1 LLAEV
6 SRGFV
11 RSPLSLIIGACLEK
25 QQRFQLELKEYSHA
39 PLTPSNIVSTLEE
52 YHQTIEELQ
61 YKERQSE
68 DKIRQLE
75 EQLTK
80 NTASEKAHRTKCIFL
95 AKQIKKLS
103 TKAK

>member
-1 LLAEV
+1 MFA
-6 SRGFV
+6 
-11 RSPLSLIIGACLEK
+11 SPWPLIPRVCLEK
-25 QQRFQLELKEYSHA
+25 QQRFQLALKEYSHA
-39 PLTPSNIVSTLEE
+39 LLTPVNIVATLEE
-52 YHQTIEELQ
+52 YHQTIEGYRCREQ
-61 YKERQSE
+61 VSA

-80 NTASEKAHRTKCIFL
+80 SSATERAHRTKCLFL